1 MFLKEGEVPNTTLKL
16 DGCDYDGLTQLL
28 VKMCEVY
35 KLNIRHGQ
43 PYGQL
48 LLILFLMS
56 NIIMVFIT
64 SLNLLNRK
72 LSKNLE

>member
-1 MFLKEGEVPNTTLKL
+1 MLKVLFIKYNQDNIFLKEGEVPNTTLKL

-43 PYGQL
+43 PYG
-48 LLILFLMS
+48 
-56 NIIMVFIT
+56 
-64 SLNLLNRK
+64 
-72 LSKNLE
+72 

>member
-43 PYGQL
+43 PYG
-48 LLILFLMS
+48 
-56 NIIMVFIT
+56 
-64 SLNLLNRK
+64 
-72 LSKNLE
+72 